1 MPQQLDAHLARLAAS
16 ADALGLPCD
25 AAALRAA
32 VIAHCADANSA
43 HRLKITLQHDGTPQI
58 DLAPLDAIAGD
69 VFVLE
74 HPTSLPD
81 RDPLRRHKSTHRA
94 HLDRIWQAAVASG
107 AFDAL
112 LYNES
117 GYLLEGA
124 RSSVFLQIDG
134 AWHTPPLALD
144 ILPGIARAR
153 ILAEPALID
162 ATHIR
167 ESRLSRS
174 DGRRAEKFLLVNSLR
189 GILTARRI
197 A

>member
-1 MPQQLDAHLARLAAS
+1 M
-16 ADALGLPCD
+16 
-25 AAALRAA
+25 
-32 VIAHCADANSA
+32 
-43 HRLKITLQHDGTPQI
+43 
-58 DLAPLDAIAGD
+58 
-69 VFVLE
+69 
-74 HPTSLPD
+74 
-81 RDPLRRHKSTHRA
+81 
-94 HLDRIWQAAVASG
+94 
-107 AFDAL
+107 

-153 ILAEPALID
+153 ILAEPALIG
-162 ATHIR
+162 ATHIT
-167 ESRLSRS
+167 ESRLSRG
-174 DGRRAEKFLLVNSLR
+174 DVARATRICLANSLR